1 MNISQII
8 DSLQNDKEFKENLT
22 TWKIL
27 PAIPPRYREFPKEL
41 EEKLVRALM
50 QEGIYQLYTHQAEAI
65 ESIFRGENVCIVT
78 PTASGK
84 TLCYNIPILNE
95 IIKKPNTR
103 ALYLFPTKALSQD
116 QLHELRNLIEHLDV
130 GIKTFTFDGDTP
142 TSARQAIKSAG
153 QIVISNP
160 DMLHTGI
167 LPHHTVWLKLFEN
180 LKFIVIDEI
189 HYYRGV
195 LGSHLTNI
203 LRRLKRICAFYG
215 SKPQFICCSATIAN
229 PKELSEK
236 LIEEP
241 VTLIEKSGAPRG
253 EKHFLFYNPP
263 VIDAELGIRKSSTKE
278 ATRIASKLISKDIQ
292 TIIFARS
299 RLQVEI
305 ITTYLKDIAKR
316 MKLDE
321 NRICGY
327 RGGYLPTERRKIE
340 EGLRKGEILA
350 VVSTNALE
358 LGIDIG
364 SLDAC
369 IIVGYPGSISST
381 WQQAGRAGRKQTPS
395 LIILVASSTPLDQF
409 IINHPEYFFQQPP
422 ENATLDPNNIYILTS
437 HLKCAAFELPFRE
450 EENFGLD
457 RYSTTAILEYLQ
469 DERILHKVKN
479 QWHWCAESY
488 PAQEISLR
496 TAAPGNVVILDIE
509 NNGRVI
515 GEVDYFSA
523 PVEVY
528 ENAIY
533 MHQSETYTIERLDLE
548 DRKAYARAVETDYY
562 TDAEVKVDLGIIDLC
577 EESEEILH
585 KRVWGEL
592 KVTWLPTIYKKIK
605 FGTHEN
611 VGWGEIHLPEQTMHT
626 LGYWVEFSD
635 EIFKEAGIPI
645 EHISDTLIS
654 IANSL
659 RQVAPVQVLCDPSD
673 IHPHTLLKSPISQ
686 KPTIFLYEKYPGGI
700 GIAEKIFRQHFDLL
714 SASLSL
720 LENCK
725 CKTGCPSCVGPTV
738 EVGRTGKENALKLL
752 HMLVS
757 FKEKIINI
765 SDKRR

>member
-1 MNISQII
+1 MNIAQVIER
-8 DSLQNDKEFKENLT
+8 LQYDEEFKKNLT
-22 TWKIL
+22 AWKIL
-27 PAIPPRYREFPKEL
+27 PATSAQHKEFPDEL
-41 EEKLVRALM
+41 DKRLISALAY
-50 QEGIYQLYTHQAEAI
+50 QGIYNLYTHQAEAI
-65 ESIFRGENVCIVT
+65 EKVLKGENICVVT

-84 TLCYNIPILNE
+84 TLCYNIPVLNE
-95 IIKKPNTR
+95 ILRKPNSR

-116 QLHELRNLIEHLDV
+116 QLHELRSIIDYLDV

-167 LPHHTVWLKLFEN
+167 LPHHTIWLKLFEN
-180 LKFIVIDEI
+180 LKFVVIDEI

-203 LRRLKRICAFYG
+203 LRRLKRICNFYG
-215 SKPQFICCSATIAN
+215 SRPQFICCSATIAN
-229 PKELSEK
+229 PKELAEK

-241 VTLIEKSGAPRG
+241 VTLIDKNGAPRG
-253 EKHFLFYNPP
+253 EKHFLFYNPA
-263 VIDAELGIRKSSTKE
+263 VIDEELGIRKSSTKE
-278 ATRIASKLISKDIQ
+278 ATRVASKLISKDIQ

-305 ITTYLKDIAKR
+305 ITTYLKDLAKK

-321 NRICGY
+321 NKICGY

-381 WQQAGRAGRKQTPS
+381 WQQAGRAGRKQTSS
-395 LIILVASSTPLDQF
+395 LIIFIASSNPLDQF
-409 IINHPEYFFQQPP
+409 IVNHPEYFFQQPP
-422 ENATLDPNNIYILTS
+422 ENATLDPNNVYILSS
-437 HLKCAAFELPFRE
+437 HLKCAAFELPFIEGER
-450 EENFGLD
+450 FGLD
-457 RYSTTAILEYLQ
+457 EFSTTAILDYLQ
-469 DERILHKVKN
+469 EERILHKVRN
-479 QWHWCAESY
+479 QWHWSAEAY

-515 GEVDYFSA
+515 GEVDFFSA
-523 PVEVY
+523 PLEVY

-533 MHQSETYTIERLDLE
+533 MHQSETYTIEKLDLN
-548 DRKAYARAVETDYY
+548 DRKAYAKAVETDYY
-562 TDAEVKVDLGIIDLC
+562 TDAEVKVDLGIIDQC
-577 EESEEILH
+577 EMNNEVLH
-585 KRVWGEL
+585 RKVWGEL

-626 LGYWVEFSD
+626 IGYWIEFSN
-635 EIFKEAGIPI
+635 EIFSEANIPT
-645 EHISDTLIS
+645 EQISDTLVAL
-654 IANSL
+654 ANSL
-659 RQVAPVQVLCDPSD
+659 RQVAPVEVLCDPSD
-673 IHPHTLLKSPISQ
+673 IRPHALLKSPISQ
-686 KPTIFLYEKYPGGI
+686 KPTVFLYEKYPGGV
-700 GIAEKIFRQHFDLL
+700 GIAEKIYHQHYNLL
-714 SASLSL
+714 SSALSL

-725 CKTGCPSCVGPTV
+725 CKTGCPSCVGPMA
-738 EVGRTGKENALKLL
+738 EVGKYGKENALKLL
-752 HMLVS
+752 KLI
-757 FKEKIINI
+757 FTLKEKITYIN
-765 SDKRR
+765 KNV